1 MNGKRKKRN
10 RFVRLIIKARKVDKD
25 EYIKQLEE
33 SNCLTDDATITS
45 VQRVFELSFFT
56 QNNQKKYGEKPI
68 LALQEDNKYMFNDL
82 IRESLEQN
90 EYFKYMVMDIIK
102 SAKEKNKN
110 YECDSNLT
118 IYKNTQE
125 KMHVNF

>member
-1 MNGKRKKRN
+1 
-10 RFVRLIIKARKVDKD
+10 
-25 EYIKQLEE
+25 
-33 SNCLTDDATITS
+33 ITS

-118 IYKNTQE
+118 IYKKYSRKDACKLLNWHIDETST
-125 KMHVNF
+125 MY

>member
-1 MNGKRKKRN
+1 MENVKNEIVLLDLLLKQE
-10 RFVRLIIKARKVDKD
+10 KVDKD

-118 IYKNTQE
+118 IYK
-125 KMHVNF
+125 KIFKKRCM